1 MEGVVNEQ
9 ERIASIGPTLS
20 ITEQAMFRREEIQQL
35 VERLKE
41 PFDPRVVQ
49 WVVTATAGGKD
60 GHRRGLLAAYAD
72 PRAYLDRLNQ
82 LFTPGGWTQEY
93 SFQVVGN
100 VERKGRDGKGLQCA

>member
-9 ERIASIGPTLS
+9 ERIASSSPTLS
-20 ITEQAMFRREEIQQL
+20 IAEQAMFSREEIEQL

-72 PRAYLDRLNQ
+72 PRAYMDRLNQ
-82 LFTPGGWTQEY
+82 LLTPRGWTQE
-93 SFQVVGN
+93 
-100 VERKGRDGKGLQCA
+100 